1 MCMALRPYA
10 EWIVWQAELTVYSHV
25 TIQIKWRWNIHGYI
39 HNIVAK
45 IWYPHMDISMDIS
58 MDIHIHGNPGC
69 WSTPSPRVT
78 SLSTGERQQDVSS
91 TARDFTHCLS
101 GSLVTAHQHLTV
113 YRAAVFHSVTPL
125 LMRCHISALP
135 CCRDR
140 SSTRWE
146 HRLVSDLHS
155 S

>member
-78 SLSTGERQQDVSS
+78 SLSTDERQQDVSS

-101 GSLVTAHQHLTV
+101 GCLVT
-113 YRAAVFHSVTPL
+113 L
-125 LMRCHISALP
+125 LINTSLSTGQLYSTQSLHFWWDVIYLH
-135 CCRDR
+135 CRVAETEAQLDE
-140 SSTRWE
+140 SI
-146 HRLVSDLHS
+146 VSDLHS